1 MVSRSEEKEE
11 IEDGFLH
18 EDNSEPFY
26 VIRHALSVFNVEFK
40 SFSRDVDEKTPEGK

>member
-1 MVSRSEEKEE
+1 MVSRSEEKGE

-26 VIRHALSVFNVEFK
+26 VIRHALSIFNVEFK